1 MSLSV
6 RGKHP
11 RGEAGETEAELGK
24 RAELHFKHS
33 GHEGLWEAG
42 NEGKFDAELRVSHM
56 HISMQMPGKRIPS
69 RGDNQYIFL
78 ETDMCPVF
86 VTHSNQTV

>member
-33 GHEGLWEAG
+33 GHEGL
-42 NEGKFDAELRVSHM
+42 
-56 HISMQMPGKRIPS
+56 
-69 RGDNQYIFL
+69 
-78 ETDMCPVF
+78 
-86 VTHSNQTV
+86 